1 MWLCPV
7 WADLY
12 YNSYNELSVGHWG
25 GVGHNELASSDGTKH
40 DRGWYQGKNGQGLN
54 GSNRSI
60 CPHFWISSSQ
70 MPLPNSFWGLIF
82 SYIFSGHLIT
92 LSQNY
97 TIQPYILVNDV
108 IVFYH
113 ENFHTK
119 KAFWAPLFS
128 HNLNYQCKQTV
139 HTPEFISVTCHVP
152 ITSKLWNT
160 TEKFWM
166 MLIHTL

>member
-1 MWLCPV
+1 MCLNPV
-7 WADLY
+7 SADLY
-12 YNSYNELSVGHWG
+12 YNSYNELFAGHWG

-54 GSNRSI
+54 GSNRSFCSI
-60 CPHFWISSSQ
+60 TEFLRHKCLYLIIFEAWSFHTSSQ
-70 MPLPNSFWGLIF
+70 GIWLLFLK
-82 SYIFSGHLIT
+82 
-92 LSQNY
+92 
-97 TIQPYILVNDV
+97 TIQSNHILVNDEN
-108 IVFYH
+108 VFYH